1 MALRL
6 RDSPDPKRKAAKAVA
21 GTVSDRSSV
30 RVGQAAPASSEK
42 GGPTGRPFHSPQGTP
57 IRSGTESQQLVESD
71 GHPRD
76 ARLGGLRLKFAFP
89 PFVRLLRLDSVPNY
103 SKGGFAAVARSW
115 PDLREA
121 PSYSI
126 AEAARYLGISA
137 STLRA
142 WMLGQEGFR
151 AVIDIADPKTR
162 TMSFVN
168 LVEAYVLAGIRR
180 KHGVS
185 LPKTRAAIEYVREQL
200 AVERPLA
207 DEQFETNGVDLFVQR
222 LGSLLNVSQNG
233 QQAMAEV
240 MRQYLRRIDR
250 DPSGVPIKLYPLTR
264 SCGQEGQPKLVVID
278 PRLSFGRPVLS
289 GSGVPTAVLA
299 ERFKAGESIE
309 SLATDYELKPDAV
322 LEAIRCELSAR
333 QAA

>member
-1 MALRL
+1 MAN
-6 RDSPDPKRKAAKAVA
+6 
-21 GTVSDRSSV
+21 
-30 RVGQAAPASSEK
+30 
-42 GGPTGRPFHSPQGTP
+42 GGHVPF
-57 IRSGTESQQLVESD
+57 
-71 GHPRD
+71 
-76 ARLGGLRLKFAFP
+76 A
-89 PFVRLLRLDSVPNY
+89 VRLSLNQSPEGAYLV
-103 SKGGFAAVARSW
+103 VRSW
-115 PDLREA
+115 PDLRET

-126 AEAARYLGISA
+126 AEAARYLGVSA

-151 AVIDIADPKTR
+151 AVIDIADPKSK

-180 KHGVS
+180 RHGVS

-200 AVERPLA
+200 EVARPLA
-207 DEQFETNGVDLFVQR
+207 DEQFETNGVDLFVRR
-222 LGSLLNVSQNG
+222 LGSLLNVSRNG
-233 QQAMAEV
+233 QQEMAEI

-264 SCGQEGQPKLVVID
+264 PPSQEDQPKLVVID

-309 SLATDYELKPDAV
+309 SLAADYGLEADAV
-322 LEAIRCELSAR
+322 LEAIRCELNTR